1 MTTNDYAELG
11 FEEAMEKLETV
22 SERLSGE
29 GVPLDEAISLYE
41 EGVAYYEV
49 CRKKLEDANRRIKV
63 IEEGALA
70 DEE

>member
-1 MTTNDYAELG
+1 MENDVKETMA
-11 FEEAMEKLETV
+11 FEEAMEKLEAV

-41 EGVAYYEV
+41 EGVGYYEV
-49 CRKKLEDANRRIKV
+49 CRKKLEDASRRIKV
-63 IEEGALA
+63 IEEGAAA